1 MIRNGETTE
10 IEALIYGG
18 LCMYEQAL
26 IKYESL
32 LKMENASFSFSAM
45 EKYCNIRPK
54 FYISEFKKS
63 GKSQKELLLSI
74 DKVIRDLNLLID
86 YSPTAERLNMLGSAY
101 KSKAMINTTKAQKI
115 NAYRHAALF
124 YYKAYS
130 KNKKAYSLTNW
141 LEIENILVLL
151 ENRKWGQP
159 VKIDNTEYNLPP
171 IKDAVKDLDSMF
183 DSLTSFSSDELNYW
197 DWASAANIKLC
208 MMILEHKD
216 GSSRLPAYEEIF
228 TLYKETWDK
237 AGSKGKKLG
246 EIDHFDFLIDAL
258 SLSKKKN
265 ATAIKKKIN
274 DLRNQLE
281 RMI

>member
-1 MIRNGETTE
+1 
-10 IEALIYGG
+10 
-18 LCMYEQAL
+18 MYEQAM

-54 FYISEFKKS
+54 FYINEFKKS
-63 GKSQKELLLSI
+63 GKNQKELLVSI

-115 NAYRHAALF
+115 NAYRQAALF
-124 YYKAYS
+124 YFKAYS
-130 KNKKAYSLTNW
+130 KNKKTYSLTNW
-141 LEIENILVLL
+141 LQIENILVFL

-159 VKIDNTEYNLPP
+159 VKIDNTEYNLPTV
-171 IKDAVKDLDSMF
+171 KEAVKDLSNMF
-183 DSLTSFSSDELNYW
+183 DSLTSFSFDELNYW
-197 DWASAANIKLC
+197 DWASAANIKLS
-208 MMILEHKD
+208 MMILDHQN
-216 GSSRLPAYEEIF
+216 GSSRLSAYEEIF